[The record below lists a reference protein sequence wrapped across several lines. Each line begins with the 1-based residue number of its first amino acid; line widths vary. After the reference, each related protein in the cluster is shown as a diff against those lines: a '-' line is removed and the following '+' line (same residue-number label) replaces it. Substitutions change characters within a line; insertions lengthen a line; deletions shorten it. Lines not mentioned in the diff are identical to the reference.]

1 MEAELRL
8 DDDETVI
15 HAPEP
20 WTQDGRYVRDA
31 IGRIV
36 VRGRSPADARRIV
49 IAVNATRGIPSDALA
64 SWTVEDVSDP
74 HTRPEM
80 EVALPPDPV
89 AKTRVTPPL
98 EAAPAAEIGLSV
110 EPFPGLLERR
120 VFRSRVTERRERERR
135 RGRDPVAEIRARQ
148 SR

>member
-8 DDDETVI
+8 DDDESVI

-49 IAVNATRGIPSDALA
+49 VAVNATRGIPSDALG
-64 SWTVEDVSDP
+64 SWMVQDVSDP
-74 HTRPEM
+74 ETRPEL
-80 EVALPPDPV
+80 EVALPPEPV
-89 AKTRVTPPL
+89 SRTRVAPPATPD
-98 EAAPAAEIGLSV
+98 EASGSSV
-110 EPFPGLLERR
+110 AFPVILERR
-120 VFRSRVTERRERERR
+120 VFPSRVTERRLRERR
-135 RGRDPVAEIRARQ
+135 RGADPVAEIRARQ
-148 SR
+148 SG